1 MYGGEGIREELSRHT
16 KHRTVHLLHSNG
28 IFSTTETGIRS
39 GFVMLT
45 DQEIELI
52 AEKIV
57 EKLRE
62 RLRRTTAE

>member
-1 MYGGEGIREELSRHT
+1 
-16 KHRTVHLLHSNG
+16 
-28 IFSTTETGIRS
+28 
-39 GFVMLT
+39 MLT

>member
-1 MYGGEGIREELSRHT
+1 
-16 KHRTVHLLHSNG
+16 
-28 IFSTTETGIRS
+28 
-39 GFVMLT
+39 MLT

-62 RLRRTTAE
+62 RLRRATASQSHFRTQPDGISG